1 VYNTE
6 SGLTQRNPNSREKK
20 MRKAISV
27 IGLLSLMFAAAC
39 ITTVA
44 KDEKSMTWKGYIS
57 DSACGAKNAGTAA
70 GKECAIKCVKEKGA
84 SWVFV
89 DAKSKKVLKIHNQDI
104 VNTDKDLGMEVTVT
118 GHLMEDGM
126 LHVDKI
132 DMGMKM

>member
-1 VYNTE
+1 
-6 SGLTQRNPNSREKK
+6 
-20 MRKAISV
+20 MRKMISLL
-27 IGLLSLMFAAAC
+27 GLLALMFAIASIA
-39 ITTVA
+39 TAA
-44 KDEKSMTWKGYIS
+44 KDEKTMTWKGYIS
-57 DSACGAKNAGTAA
+57 DSLCGAKNANSAA
-70 GKECAIKCVKEKGA
+70 GKDCSILCVKRKGA

>member
-1 VYNTE
+1 
-6 SGLTQRNPNSREKK
+6 
-20 MRKAISV
+20 MRKTISLF
-27 IGLLSLMFAAAC
+27 GLLALLFAIAS

-57 DSACGAKNAGTAA
+57 DSACGAKNANTAA
-70 GKECAIKCVKEKGA
+70 GKACAIQCVKKKGA

-118 GHLMEDGM
+118 GHVMEDGM

-132 DMGMKM
+132 STEMKM